1 MQKINPRCSAAKI
14 LADVFNKGVSL
25 KITNETKD
33 RALIQELCFGVMR
46 WYWQLEAISKQLL
59 SKKLKAKDNDIFALL
74 LIGLYQLIHLRTP
87 AHAAI
92 HETVQATR
100 TLKKPWAAGLIN
112 ATLRQFQREQENIL
126 ENIKQDTSARY
137 SHPEWLIQIIQSAW
151 PQHWENILNSNNQ
164 YPPLTLR
171 VNALKISRDNY
182 VKKITDHT
190 LTSFSAFGITLKQA
204 CDVKHLPGFN
214 EGEFS
219 VQDESA
225 QLAAQLLE
233 LCPDQTVLDACAA
246 PGGKTAHILETEPRL
261 KKLLAIDVDNKRV
274 QKIEENLSR
283 LQLLSSTITLICN
296 DAAHPENWW
305 DKNQFDRILLDAPCS
320 ATGVIRRHPDIK
332 YLRRPDDIAKLAAQQ
347 LQLLNAL
354 WPTLKSGGLLVYAT
368 CSILPQEN
376 ENVLAA
382 FLQAHTDAKEKIIT
396 ADWGVAK
403 TIGRQLLPQDNGHD
417 GFYYARIEKVNRSL

>member
-1 MQKINPRCSAAKI
+1 MKKTNPRAIAAKT
-14 LADVFNKGVSL
+14 LADVFNKGTSL

-33 RALIQELCFGVMR
+33 RAFIQELCFGVMR

-74 LIGLYQLIHLRTP
+74 LTGLYQLIHLRTP

-126 ENIKQDTSARY
+126 ENIKQNFSARY
-137 SHPEWLIQIIQSAW
+137 SHPEWLMQIIQSEW
-151 PQHWENILNSNNQ
+151 PQHWENILHANNQ

-171 VNALKISRDNY
+171 VNILKISRDNY
-182 VKKITDHT
+182 AKKIIDHT
-190 LTSFSAFGITLKQA
+190 FAPFSASGITLKQA
-204 CDVKHLPGFN
+204 CDIKQLPGFK

-225 QLAAQLLE
+225 QLAAPLLE
-233 LCPDQTVLDACAA
+233 LKPELMVLDACAA

-261 KKLLAIDVDNKRV
+261 KKLFAIDVDNKRM
-274 QKIEENLSR
+274 QKIKENLTR
-283 LQLLSSTITLICN
+283 LQLMSQTITLICDN
-296 DAAHPENWW
+296 ATHPENWW

-332 YLRRPDDIAKLAAQQ
+332 YLRRSDDIAKLAAQQ
-347 LQLLNAL
+347 LQLLNSL
-354 WPTLKSGGLLVYAT
+354 WPTLKPGGLLVYAT

-382 FLQAHTDAKEKIIT
+382 FLQTHIDAKEKIIT
-396 ADWGVAK
+396 AEWGIAK
-403 TIGRQLLPQDNGHD
+403 TIGRQLLPQNDGHD
-417 GFYYARIEKVNRSL
+417 GFYYAKIEKITAT